1 MVISHVMEYDIV
13 IVGGG
18 PAGLSAA
25 YSASKA
31 KVLLIEK
38 DDGIGI
44 NVRTSGVSWI
54 KEMKKFGIDEQY
66 FNPIR
71 RFKFYS
77 PSNEVMLE
85 DKEYRCCVLDVRK
98 TYQYLAKL
106 AIKEGADI
114 MLKTRAIKVIR
125 DSKVN
130 GIVAKQLNKEIVI
143 RSKLV
148 IDASG
153 FSSVIA
159 RELGMNTWKRYGVGA
174 EYECYADNVEDDTWA
189 LMVGSKYTPAGYA
202 WVFPINEHR
211 VRIGVGVS
219 RPESNAEPLE
229 LLDNMI
235 SKRLKPLDKMGKIQ
249 PLEMH
254 YGFIPNEGVKSNT
267 VDDGL
272 LLVGDAAGQANP
284 LVLEGIRYA
293 IEFGRLAG
301 KVGVESLAYNAS
313 KEYLSRYEEEWKKRI
328 KRQVDS
334 ALRVQS
340 RWLALTDEE
349 WDKEVEIIKDMS
361 IDELLDFIRA
371 DFTIQKML
379 RLAINH
385 PRMIARQLFR
395 MVIK

>member
-1 MVISHVMEYDIV
+1 MQYDIV

-44 NVRTSGVSWI
+44 NIRTSGVSWI
-54 KEMKKFGIDEQY
+54 SEMKKFGIDEEY
-66 FNPIR
+66 FNPIKR
-71 RFKFYS
+71 YRFYS
-77 PSNEVMLE
+77 PSNEVLIE
-85 DKEYRCCVLDVRK
+85 DKEYRCCVLDVRR
-98 TYQYLAKL
+98 TYQYLARL
-106 AIKEGADI
+106 AIEKGADI
-114 MLKTRAIKVIR
+114 MVKTRAVRVLKDKRI
-125 DSKVN
+125 N
-130 GIVAKQLNKEIVI
+130 GIVAKRLNKEII
-143 RSKLV
+143 IKSKLV

-159 RELGMNTWKRYGVGA
+159 RDLGIANAWNRYGIGA
-174 EYECYADNVEDDTWA
+174 EYECYADNVEEDTWT
-189 LMVGSKYTPAGYA
+189 LMVGSNYTPAGYA
-202 WVFPINEHR
+202 WIFPLDNHR

-219 RPESNAEPLE
+219 RPESNAEPLD
-229 LLDNMI
+229 LLNNMI
-235 SKRLKPLDKMGKIQ
+235 SERLKPLDKMGKIQ
-249 PLEMH
+249 PLELH
-254 YGFIPNEGVKSNT
+254 YGFIPNEGVRSNT
-267 VDDGL
+267 IDDGL

-301 KVGVESLAYNAS
+301 EIGVESLSYNAS
-313 KEYLSRYEEEWKKRI
+313 KEYLSKYEEELKKRI
-328 KRQVDS
+328 KKQVDS
-334 ALRVQS
+334 ALKVQN
-340 RWLALTDEE
+340 RWLMLNDKE
-349 WDKEVEIIKDMS
+349 WDREIEIIRDMS

-379 RLAINH
+379 KLAVNH
-385 PRMIARQLFR
+385 PMMIARQLFR

>member
-1 MVISHVMEYDIV
+1 MNRLDMQYDIV

-54 KEMKKFGIDEQY
+54 KEMKKFGIDEEY
-66 FNPIR
+66 FNPIKR
-71 RFKFYS
+71 YRFYS
-77 PSNEVMLE
+77 PSNEVLIE
-85 DKEYRCCVLDVRK
+85 DKEYRCCVLDVRR
-98 TYQYLAKL
+98 TYQYLARL
-106 AIKEGADI
+106 AIEEGADI
-114 MLKTRAIKVIR
+114 MVKTRAIKVLKDERI
-125 DSKVN
+125 N
-130 GIVAKQLNKEIVI
+130 GIVAKHLNKEII
-143 RSKLV
+143 IKSKLV

-159 RELGMNTWKRYGVGA
+159 RDLGIANAWNRYGVGA
-174 EYECYADNVEDDTWA
+174 EYECYADNVEEDTWA
-189 LMVGSKYTPAGYA
+189 LMVGSRYTPTGYA
-202 WVFPINEHR
+202 WIFPLSSHR

-219 RPESNAEPLE
+219 RPEYNADPID
-229 LLDNMI
+229 LLNNMI

-249 PLEMH
+249 PLELH
-254 YGFIPNEGVKSNT
+254 YGFIPNEGVRNNT
-267 VDDGL
+267 IDDGL

-301 KVGVESLAYNAS
+301 EIGVESLSYNAS

-328 KRQVDS
+328 KKQVDS
-334 ALRVQS
+334 ALKVQN
-340 RWLALTDEE
+340 RWLMLNDDE
-349 WDKEVEIIKDMS
+349 WDKEIEIIRDMS

-379 RLAINH
+379 KLAVNH
-385 PRMIARQLFR
+385 PRMIAKQLFR

>member
-349 WDKEVEIIKDMS
+349 WDKEIEIIKDMS